1 MDEINEWIKTENEKR
16 IREAEALKA
25 RMERE
30 KQELRDFIEKDN
42 KAMKERMS
50 AEEAERQKKEREMAV
65 SRLNFF
71 ELLQTNGKLHFATSG
86 RGPIFLTSSQ
96 HASQFSF

>member
-1 MDEINEWIKTENEKR
+1 MFCSKENEDRKRNLDEINEWIKTENEKR

-65 SRLNFF
+65 SRSIFF
-71 ELLQTNGKLHFATSG
+71 
-86 RGPIFLTSSQ
+86 
-96 HASQFSF
+96 